1 MMKKVIIVYNQ
12 SLKEVQGINYVNNS
26 FVEGQKYFEQKG
38 YVLTYIVSPNE
49 VFDCKGKHNLDLIG
63 CNISTASY
71 KRERKLRT
79 FLRVL
84 LSSKYLLG
92 ASIKYYFNHIRTAK
106 KAIENLYRLNEEYDY
121 IIFQDSMTAN
131 IYFNTTDEADRK
143 KNILILHCSKDPCEQ
158 MRPQFPALFNRKKW
172 ESRIYANLNSVF
184 SNIGKV
190 IYLSQRAV
198 DHSPVAPDK
207 KTYIFNGEED
217 LADHAFVESGDVIN
231 CVSVASMSWHKGH
244 EFVLEAMTKLPKEVL
259 NKIKYHMI
267 GAGPQMQEL
276 KDYVASHNL
285 EDNVVF
291 YGNRNDVPELLKG
304 MDVFILPSKSEGL
317 PMSIIEALRQGMYL
331 VATDTGAIPEMIAPG
346 CGELVERNADQ
357 IADCLARIVKDGMV
371 TMEVKKKAREHY
383 LENFTLKNMIYK
395 YCDVLSK
402 I

>member
-1 MMKKVIIVYNQ
+1 MYMKELVIIYNQ
-12 SLKEVQGINYVNNS
+12 PLSSKQGINSVNNS
-26 FVEGQKYFEQKG
+26 FIEGQ
-38 YVLTYIVSPNE
+38 T
-49 VFDCKGKHNLDLIG
+49 
-63 CNISTASY
+63 
-71 KRERKLRT
+71 
-79 FLRVL
+79 
-84 LSSKYLLG
+84 
-92 ASIKYYFNHIRTAK
+92 YFNKRGINLSNIFGSDRVHKCENSAPLADNASPVSTKKNNRYLTLLKKIIPRNIALIDAVKIYNSCYATAK
-106 KAIENLYRLNEEYDY
+106 KSFKRFVESGCDPDY
-121 IIFQDSMTAN
+121 IIFQDPQTAELYYKN
-131 IYFNTTDEADRK
+131 VSGK
-143 KNILILHCSKDPCEQ
+143 KAKTIMILHCSLSATEQ
-158 MRPQFPALFNRKKW
+158 AETMWTSFFENVSLSRKF
-172 ESRIYANLNSVF
+172 YATYEYAMSHVDM
-184 SNIGKV
+184 V

-231 CVSVASMSWHKGH
+231 CVSVASMSWRKGH

-276 KDYVASHNL
+276 KDYVAFHNL

-357 IADCLARIVKDGMV
+357 IADCLTRFVKDGSV

-395 YCDVLSK
+395 YCDVLNSL
-402 I
+402 